1 MRLIA
6 LPSSTFMG
14 QERTSSEKLVKS
26 NASTGALLDLFSAY
40 LEMAVW
46 FFTQRMQGCMYSWE
60 LRLT

>member
-26 NASTGALLDLFSAY
+26 NASTGAHLNPLFSVPGNGRLVLYAKDARVHV
-40 LEMAVW
+40 L
-46 FFTQRMQGCMYSWE
+46 WE